1 MNYVKDYTPILNPSA
16 TTISI
21 QAWLVNTENIDTPN
35 SFGEFVFSFVPI
47 TVQDHYR
54 LTEAIEQA
62 VWKTEERN
70 WIDPMVQIDAKADC
84 LDRKKNFR
92 CSQLFAPKFNVEDP
106 NADELWNPSHPEQE
120 VSLKLHM
127 RDGPDGTVFLNC
139 DYCDFMSPSNGIE
152 DDRVIEAPGAG
163 VVDEPWDDW

>member
-1 MNYVKDYTPILNPSA
+1 MNYVKDYTPILTPSG
-16 TTISI
+16 TCLSI
-21 QAWLVNTENIDTPN
+21 QAWLCEADNINTPN
-35 SFGEFVFSFVPI
+35 RFGEYEFSFVPC

-70 WIDPMVQIDAKADC
+70 YEDPMVQIEAKADC
-84 LDRKKNFR
+84 LDRKNGD
-92 CSQLFAPKFNVEDP
+92 L
-106 NADELWNPSHPEQE
+106 E

-127 RDGPDGTVFLNC
+127 RDSPTGVVYLNC

-152 DDRVIEAPGAG
+152 DDRVIETPGASE
-163 VVDEPWDDW
+163 DWDDW

>member
-1 MNYVKDYTPILNPSA
+1 MNYVKDYTPILTPSG
-16 TTISI
+16 TCLSI
-21 QAWLVNTENIDTPN
+21 QAWLCEADNINTPN
-35 SFGEFVFSFVPI
+35 RFGEYEFSFVPC

-70 WIDPMVQIDAKADC
+70 YEDPMVQITAKADC

-92 CSQLFAPKFNVEDP
+92 CSQLFAPKFNVDVEDD
-106 NADELWNPSHPEQE
+106 NLWHRHGDLE

-127 RDGPDGTVFLNC
+127 RDSPTGVVYLNC

-152 DDRVIEAPGAG
+152 DDRVIETPGASE
-163 VVDEPWDDW
+163 DWDDW